1 MKNASIW
8 ENHRG
13 VCQIQIN
20 ARAFSPRLK
29 CPKKE
34 RDNTESRIPKSLV
47 YKSTLSGKSLVG
59 GTGKILFITNS
70 GVIFSST
77 ESSASIFNGYI
88 LWVAAYD
95 TCGAF
100 FKRVLRHTA
109 TAQKHCHFAII

>member
-1 MKNASIW
+1 MGSA
-8 ENHRG
+8 
-13 VCQIQIN
+13 
-20 ARAFSPRLK
+20 
-29 CPKKE
+29 
-34 RDNTESRIPKSLV
+34 
-47 YKSTLSGKSLVG
+47 GK
-59 GTGKILFITNS
+59 TLFIASS

-109 TAQKHCHFAII
+109 TKEHCG